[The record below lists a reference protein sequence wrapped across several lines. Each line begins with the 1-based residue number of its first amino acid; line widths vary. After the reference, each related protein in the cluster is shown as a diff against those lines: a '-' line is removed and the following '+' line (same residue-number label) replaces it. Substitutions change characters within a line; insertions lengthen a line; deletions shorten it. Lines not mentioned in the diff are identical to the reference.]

1 IEQMIV
7 EPTNEKIIGDI
18 IEQIQKKISDNFS
31 NQAEDSNKIQSMS
44 IDIDHVIDSDMNH
57 IDANYNEESIHHTNN
72 ESIST
77 TQDVQMDDI
86 NGSLNEHISMET
98 DQQSSIFLQSKIND
112 DIVKTEVSTANI
124 HQQLCTWQCH
134 QIIST
139 STIMNSTNEYILF
152 EHEQA
157 SQQIRQEEEQKTS
170 LNNNFLRIKCKSQ
183 QFMNYIQKQK
193 NINKI
198 DQDQEQQTIP
208 INQQDLQTQTDLLA
222 QTETTTSQQQMRQEQ
237 ETSLNDNHRS
247 PVFKRH
253 YEKQLINKID
263 EVQQAIP
270 INQQDSQT
278 RTHLITTTETTT
290 SQQQMRQ
297 EQEQET
303 SLNNNHRLPVFKRHY
318 EKQLINKIDE
328 VQQAIPI
335 NQQDSQT
342 RTDLITTT
350 ETTISQQQMR
360 QEQEQETSLNN
371 NHRLPVF
378 KRHYEKQLINKI
390 DEVQQA

>member
-1 IEQMIV
+1 
-7 EPTNEKIIGDI
+7 
-18 IEQIQKKISDNFS
+18 
-31 NQAEDSNKIQSMS
+31 
-44 IDIDHVIDSDMNH
+44 
-57 IDANYNEESIHHTNN
+57 
-72 ESIST
+72 
-77 TQDVQMDDI
+77 
-86 NGSLNEHISMET
+86 
-98 DQQSSIFLQSKIND
+98 
-112 DIVKTEVSTANI
+112 
-124 HQQLCTWQCH
+124 
-134 QIIST
+134 
-139 STIMNSTNEYILF
+139 MNSTNEYILF

-303 SLNNNHRLPVFKRHY
+303 SLNNNH
-318 EKQLINKIDE
+318 
-328 VQQAIPI
+328 
-335 NQQDSQT
+335 
-342 RTDLITTT
+342 
-350 ETTISQQQMR
+350 
-360 QEQEQETSLNN
+360 
-371 NHRLPVF
+371 
-378 KRHYEKQLINKI
+378 
-390 DEVQQA
+390 